1 MDLMYGP
8 DGVNDVPSAQGVLHW
23 EAQRFAL
30 QFGVA
35 LHERVHDN
43 VVSVH
48 AGIPSSQNVG
58 QRGHPAAGKHSGSDI
73 VFACV
78 KQKEAHSGFTQASL
92 RLHSGFSQ
100 ASLRLYL
107 GFLRLPPGFT

>member
-8 DGVNDVPSAQGVLHW
+8 DGVNDGAQRAGVLHW

-30 QFGVA
+30 QFGAA

-78 KQKEAHSGFTQASL
+78 KQKEAHSGFTLASL